1 MYGRPPRFAY
11 GGGAPPPQQQQ
22 QPTLGANFNYNEF
35 LQKPSDIQNLNN
47 MFFNPNTS
55 FNPNNF
61 PFQSQNF
68 QADNGNYQHQ
78 NPVNYFQGFPQPQF
92 MRPNDKE
99 ALEKIDR
106 EVVKARRDILA
117 SGDNV
122 SAWKV
127 SQAVCLALKVDSWES
142 LGFQM
147 QQVPSLHD
155 LIVTEGK
162 VKVLNFFFS
171 FFFFWLSNDLV
182 LATGYMEK

>member
-1 MYGRPPRFAY
+1 MYGRPPRYAY
-11 GGGAPPPQQQQ
+11 GGGAPPPPPPPPPQQQ
-22 QPTLGANFNYNEF
+22 QPPTAGANFNFNEF
-35 LQKPSDIQNLNN
+35 LQKPNDLQNLNN
-47 MFFNPNTS
+47 MF

-92 MRPNDKE
+92 TRPNGKE

-162 VKVLNFFFS
+162 VKVLNL
-171 FFFFWLSNDLV
+171 FFFFFCSV
-182 LATGYMEK
+182 MI